1 MISVLEECYLA
12 TQKPKIA
19 PQQPDISTP
28 IPSVSKSDTA
38 DLSSPALL
46 LRIHH
51 RITETIKTEP
61 EQSVYLGILR
71 YEPVVVEDLMEWLK
85 ERGIDVP
92 EIAVRGWCD
101 KEGVCSVARE
111 SLTGGRRA
119 RY

>member
-1 MISVLEECYLA
+1 
-12 TQKPKIA
+12 
-19 PQQPDISTP
+19 
-28 IPSVSKSDTA
+28 
-38 DLSSPALL
+38 
-46 LRIHH
+46 
-51 RITETIKTEP
+51 
-61 EQSVYLGILR
+61 
-71 YEPVVVEDLMEWLK
+71 MEWLK